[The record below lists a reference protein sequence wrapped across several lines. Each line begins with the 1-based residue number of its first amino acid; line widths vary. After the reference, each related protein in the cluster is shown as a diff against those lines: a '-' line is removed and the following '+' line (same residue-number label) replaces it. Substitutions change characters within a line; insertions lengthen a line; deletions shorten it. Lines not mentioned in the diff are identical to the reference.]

1 MGLDAAGVALG
12 IGCGSKTTPKERA
25 AVIFSFGFFQFLFA
39 LIGALVGH
47 FIDTNFF
54 EISNYFS
61 GGILFLLGIYLI
73 YEGCQNEDECIFINL
88 NLITIIVLGMSV
100 SIDAMGAGFSLLFRL
115 SYLMMLRDSIIIGI
129 IASILTA
136 FAFKI
141 VSYIKHIALV
151 ERFANYLGG
160 AILITLGTIII
171 FA

>member
-12 IGCGSKTTPKERA
+12 IGCGSKTTHKERI

-47 FIDTNFF
+47 YIDRNFF

-73 YEGCQNEDECIFINL
+73 YEGCQNEDECLFINL
-88 NLITIIVLGMSV
+88 NLITIAILGMSV
-100 SIDAMGAGFSLLFRL
+100 SIDALGAGFSLLFRL
-115 SYLMMLRDSIIIGI
+115 SYSMMIRDSIIIGI
-129 IASILTA
+129 VASVLTA
-136 FAFKI
+136 FSFKV
-141 VSYIKHIALV
+141 VSYIRHIELV
-151 ERFANYLGG
+151 EKYANYLGG
-160 AILITLGTIII
+160 IILITLGTIII